1 MEYLVIKSNR
11 KTISLSVNDDLIPV
25 VRAPYFVSENRIK
38 SFVDDNTVWIKS
50 AVERKQNELEKY
62 NLSGEELDKLIKMA
76 EVYIPS
82 RVEYYSRLMKLEPA
96 GIKITKAKK
105 RFGSCSGSNS
115 LCFSCYLMLYSE
127 SAIDYVVVHELAHIK
142 HHNHSND
149 FYKLIEKF
157 LPDYKE
163 RIKQLKA

>member
-1 MEYLVIKSNR
+1 MEYLVIRSNR

-38 SFVDDNTVWIKS
+38 SFVDDNAVWIKS

-62 NLSGEELDKLIKMA
+62 DLSDEELDKLIKMA

-105 RFGSCSGSNS
+105 RFGSCSGNNS

-142 HHNHSND
+142 HHNHSSD
-149 FYKLIEKF
+149 FYKLIEKY

>member
-11 KTISLSVNDDLIPV
+11 KTMSLSVNDDLIPV

-38 SFVDDNTVWIKS
+38 SFVDDNAVWIKS

-82 RVEYYSRLMKLEPA
+82 RVEYYSRLMKLERQALKSPRQKNALVPA
-96 GIKITKAKK
+96 AAATVFA
-105 RFGSCSGSNS
+105 FP
-115 LCFSCYLMLYSE
+115 
-127 SAIDYVVVHELAHIK
+127 AI
-142 HHNHSND
+142 
-149 FYKLIEKF
+149 
-157 LPDYKE
+157 
-163 RIKQLKA
+163 

>member
-11 KTISLSVNDDLIPV
+11 KTMSLSVNDDLIPV

-38 SFVDDNTVWIKS
+38 SFVDDNAVWIKS

-62 NLSGEELDKLIKMA
+62 DLSDEELDKLIKMA

-105 RFGSCSGSNS
+105 RFGSCSGNNS

-142 HHNHSND
+142 HHNHSSD
-149 FYKLIEKF
+149 FYKLIEKY